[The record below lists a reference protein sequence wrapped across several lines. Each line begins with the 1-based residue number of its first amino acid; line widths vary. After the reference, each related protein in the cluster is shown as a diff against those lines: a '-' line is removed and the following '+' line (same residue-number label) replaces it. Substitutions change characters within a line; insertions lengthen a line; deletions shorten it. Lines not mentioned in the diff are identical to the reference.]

1 MSDAEQAQKA
11 EGAEEQPEA
20 SETSENDS
28 GEQPDIDPDEQADM
42 GGLADLAEQ
51 VEEEAGAEVKDDQE
65 DSDTDDD
72 SEDRNLATGDT
83 AAPGGSTTNWGDL
96 YVGTVTTG
104 LNAVIDEYG
113 HDDADHISEDLAR
126 DLHLDE
132 YVDDWMAEQGKAEM
146 DPAQGM
152 LIATAALA
160 MTVLVSRTDL
170 PSKALSKAKSDDSDD
185 DV

>member
-1 MSDAEQAQKA
+1 MSDAEQEAKV

-20 SETSENDS
+20 SETEENGSE
-28 GEQPDIDPDEQADM
+28 EQPDIEPDEQADM
-42 GGLADLAEQ
+42 GDLADIAEQ
-51 VEEEAGAEVKDDQE
+51 VEEEAGADVDGDDDTE
-65 DSDTDDD
+65 DTDDADGDEAAASAPAASAD
-72 SEDRNLATGDT
+72 SK
-83 AAPGGSTTNWGDL
+83 TTDWGDL
-96 YVGTVTTG
+96 YCSTVTTG

-113 HDDADHISEDLAR
+113 HEDADHVDESLAR

-132 YVDDWMAEQGKAEM
+132 YVNDWMAQQGKAEM

-160 MTVLVSRTDL
+160 VTVLVSRTDL
-170 PSKALSKAKSDDSDD
+170 PSKALSKAKAGDSDD

>member
-1 MSDAEQAQKA
+1 MTEQEV

-20 SETSENDS
+20 AETEENDS
-28 GEQPDIDPDEQADM
+28 EEQPDIDPDEQADM
-42 GGLADLAEQ
+42 GELADLADQ
-51 VEEEAGAEVKDDQE
+51 VEEEAGADVDDDQN
-65 DSDTDDD
+65 DDEPEKAD
-72 SEDRNLATGDT
+72 AS
-83 AAPGGSTTNWGDL
+83 APAPPAEASTTNWGDL

-113 HDDADHISEDLAR
+113 DENADHIDESLAR

-132 YVDDWMAEQGKAEM
+132 YVNDWMAEQGKAEM

-152 LIATAALA
+152 LIATAALC

-170 PSKALSKAKSDDSDD
+170 PSKALNKSKSEQ
-185 DV
+185 

>member
-1 MSDAEQAQKA
+1 MTEQEA

-20 SETSENDS
+20 SETEENDS
-28 GEQPDIDPDEQADM
+28 EEQPDIDPDERADM
-42 GGLADLAEQ
+42 GELADLADQ
-51 VEEEAGAEVKDDQE
+51 VEEEAGADVDDDQE
-65 DSDTDDD
+65 DDETEDGAESTASAPAPPTETGTTD
-72 SEDRNLATGDT
+72 
-83 AAPGGSTTNWGDL
+83 WGDL

-113 HDDADHISEDLAR
+113 DEDADHIDESLAR

-132 YVDDWMAEQGKAEM
+132 YVNDWMAEQGKAEM

-152 LIATAALA
+152 LIATAALC

-170 PSKALSKAKSDDSDD
+170 PSRALNKAKSE
-185 DV
+185 

>member
-1 MSDAEQAQKA
+1 MSEAEV
-11 EGAEEQPEA
+11 EGAEEQTEA
-20 SETSENDS
+20 SETGENGS

-42 GGLADLAEQ
+42 DGLADLAEQ
-51 VEEEAGAEVKDDQE
+51 VEEEAGADVDDDQE
-65 DSDTDDD
+65 DTDADNEGAEEEA
-72 SEDRNLATGDT
+72 SAP

-152 LIATAALA
+152 LIATVALA

-170 PSKALSKAKSDDSDD
+170 PSKALSKAKPDD
-185 DV
+185 

>member
-11 EGAEEQPEA
+11 EGAEEQAEA

-51 VEEEAGAEVKDDQE
+51 VEEEAGADVDDDQE
-65 DSDTDDD
+65 DSNTDDAAT
-72 SEDRNLATGDT
+72 EDEAGTP

-170 PSKALSKAKSDDSDD
+170 PSKALSKAKSSDSDD